1 MSDIAEWLAYSA
13 DQVSQ
18 LNLIDKIKTGTSYEQ
33 QEGAFASFIDWAYG
47 SSLYPN
53 ILTNKCIY
61 TNGTAYPKNTMKG
74 LAFSVGLG
82 QKLKENG

>member
-1 MSDIAEWLAYSA
+1 
-13 DQVSQ
+13 
-18 LNLIDKIKTGTSYEQ
+18 
-33 QEGAFASFIDWAYG
+33 
-47 SSLYPN
+47 
-53 ILTNKCIY
+53 LTNKCIY